1 MLRLWRRGR
10 GAERSPTFRFEPFYA
25 TKPGGQGTGMGL
37 SAVHG
42 IVQQMDGRI
51 EVDTQVGKG
60 TTFRVIL
67 PIQT

>member
-1 MLRLWRRGR
+1 
-10 GAERSPTFRFEPFYA
+10 
-25 TKPGGQGTGMGL
+25 MGL